1 MHVDEGSPILGN
13 AVCEVSVSRV
23 EDRLLAHRGVVQ
35 DNVPPQCPH
44 AIGHIQ
50 AVLELR
56 AGNVVRVVTE
66 LPGKVA
72 VGVYP

>member
-1 MHVDEGSPILGN
+1 MHVDEASPIPGN
-13 AVCEVSVSRV
+13 AVCEVLVSRV
-23 EDRLLAHRGVVQ
+23 EDRLLVHRVVQ
-35 DNVPPQCPH
+35 NNVPPQCPH